1 MPPLLKM
8 RTGKNVQRGEN
19 AKHMK
24 ASAPPSTKQHSFC
37 FSFLVAS
44 FFPSSLQSLGLW
56 SNVPAYWS
64 GTKALFTQHPRQSCR
79 SLEFMD
85 PRQNRTTSGNAQ
97 AEECDYFTNEYSSK
111 GKKQKFSGDRSLFN
125 QNGPRMAGGGKGEGF
140 RYFTI
145 SPFI

>member
-111 GKKQKFSGDRSLFN
+111 EKNRNLAVTGAFLTK
-125 QNGPRMAGGGKGEGF
+125 MAGGGKGEGF